1 MKFKFIFTSC
11 IFLVVMVIIFCL
23 FNIAWAADSDNLI
36 ANPSLEIVN
45 QNIPTLPQGWLKG
58 GFCTNSRV
66 LTYPVAGYDGVSAAK
81 AEITSYTS
89 GDAKWYFQPVTV
101 IGGRS
106 YTFSDYY
113 TSDVSSSVKVQ
124 FQLADGS
131 YKYLDLKI
139 LPANSSWQQFQ
150 TTFVAPANAVSL
162 TVFHA
167 IKGVGSLTIDNY
179 SLKLVPLPGTVT
191 VNISVINDN
200 GGILKISDLPI
211 FVNGKPVIN
220 GVAKSYTVGNYQVVE
235 NTDPR
240 YTLTFSGD
248 CDSNGNI
255 VLSSGENKVCNLT
268 NDDID
273 YPGGSNL
280 VPNSSLEIVTA
291 ANSSLPQAWFKGG
304 YGTNSRVLTYPVAGY
319 DGVSAAKAEITSYTS
334 GDAKWYF
341 QKVPATPGLEY
352 SFFDYYTSTVT
363 STVTVQFQLADGSY
377 KYLDLGSLPLSAD
390 WQQFQTTFVAPANA
404 VSLTIFH
411 AIKGVGS
418 LTIDNYSLKSFQL
431 PQGIVT
437 FNFDDNWVSVYQNA
451 FSILKQANFVA
462 TESVITETI
471 GWEDYMTLD
480 QLKEMNAAGIEIIS
494 HSRSHP
500 HLTELNSS
508 QLMDELAGSKA
519 ELLAM
524 GFSPVNIFVYPY
536 GEYNDIVKQA
546 VKDTGYIGARV
557 ADEGFNDRSTDSY
570 LLNDMHLERDVT
582 VDQVKGWI
590 DQAVR
595 DKTWLI
601 LEIHDIKENGDQY
614 SATPETFQA
623 IVDYLVQQ
631 KVTVVTLGQ
640 GLDILQSSA
649 N

>member
-58 GFCTNSRV
+58 GFGTNSRV

-162 TVFHA
+162 TV
-167 IKGVGSLTIDNY
+167 
-179 SLKLVPLPGTVT
+179 
-191 VNISVINDN
+191 
-200 GGILKISDLPI
+200 
-211 FVNGKPVIN
+211 
-220 GVAKSYTVGNYQVVE
+220 
-235 NTDPR
+235 
-240 YTLTFSGD
+240 
-248 CDSNGNI
+248 
-255 VLSSGENKVCNLT
+255 
-268 NDDID
+268 
-273 YPGGSNL
+273 
-280 VPNSSLEIVTA
+280 
-291 ANSSLPQAWFKGG
+291 
-304 YGTNSRVLTYPVAGY
+304 
-319 DGVSAAKAEITSYTS
+319 
-334 GDAKWYF
+334 
-341 QKVPATPGLEY
+341 
-352 SFFDYYTSTVT
+352 
-363 STVTVQFQLADGSY
+363 
-377 KYLDLGSLPLSAD
+377 
-390 WQQFQTTFVAPANA
+390 
-404 VSLTIFH
+404 FH

-570 LLNDMHLERDVT
+570 LLNDMHLESDVT